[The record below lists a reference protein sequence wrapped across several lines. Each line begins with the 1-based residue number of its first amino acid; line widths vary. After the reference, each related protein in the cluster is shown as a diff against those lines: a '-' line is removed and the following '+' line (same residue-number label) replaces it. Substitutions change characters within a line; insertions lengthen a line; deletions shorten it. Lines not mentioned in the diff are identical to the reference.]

1 MANYAEYFAAR
12 DADLPKPKY
21 NYGDR
26 VFGRWNKVPFIASVI
41 REEDKVVL
49 VQTDLPLKHNEQIH
63 TILKLSRTDVSLLK
77 NYD

>member
-12 DADLPKPKY
+12 DADKPKPKY
-21 NYGDR
+21 NSGDR

-63 TILKLSRTDVSLLK
+63 NILKLGRAELALLK

>member
-26 VFGRWNKVPFIASVI
+26 VFGHWNKIPFIASVI
-41 REEDKVVL
+41 REENKAVL
-49 VQTDLPLKHNEQIH
+49 VQTDLPIMYEEQIH
-63 TILKLSRTDVSLLK
+63 NILKLSRADVKLLK

>member
-26 VFGRWNKVPFIASVI
+26 VFGRWGGVPFIASVI
-41 REEDKVVL
+41 REDNKVVL
-49 VQTDLPLKHNEQIH
+49 VQTDLPVKHDEQIH
-63 TILKLSRTDVSLLK
+63 YILKLSRADVTLLK
-77 NYD
+77 SYD

>member
-1 MANYAEYFAAR
+1 MPNYAEYFAAR

-26 VFGRWNKVPFIASVI
+26 VFGRWNQVPFIASVI
-41 REEDKVVL
+41 REEDRMVL
-49 VQTDLPLKHNEQIH
+49 VQTDLPVKHEGQLHN
-63 TILKLSRTDVSLLK
+63 ILTLSRTDVSLLK